1 MGSLTPPP
9 CKGSRKK
16 RNARITVRM
25 PEELLAKIQEAA
37 EADRR
42 SVADWIVLQLE
53 EDLRT
58 RERIML
64 VMSDGRE
71 RTMAEICTA
80 IDERWGGE

>member
-1 MGSLTPPP
+1 MAQLTTWPKVGGWLTFDAMA
-9 CKGSRKK
+9 KGPEK

-53 EDLRT
+53 ATL
-58 RERIML
+58 
-64 VMSDGRE
+64 
-71 RTMAEICTA
+71 AKKA
-80 IDERWGGE
+80 KAAK